1 MSASAIKKVP
11 EPEIIFLK
19 YEQPKESAWNEILS
33 FSEQWNQ
40 TKKNKFISIE
50 MFNQIIELNVFF
62 PSEDH
67 PELKELENIL
77 SQKNSERRWKWTRT
91 TRAYHPTRE
100 ETEDRDYVLIIGDGY
115 SDDFFMNE
123 TIALSAMKNCKTCGT
138 KDPDLTVQ
146 KKAPQ
151 IDEAFLDMENET
163 NDRYVPKGL
172 DIINLQ
178 HGALLV
184 SKKFVKVIKD
194 NKIQGCTFLDVF
206 NQAGNVSDRLFQLA
220 ADPVIL
226 LSDDPQEEGAICATC
241 GEMLRPTTTD
251 LVVRRD
257 RLSGSSF
264 FSMSPARIYDIYV
277 SKQVYQLLKAANIR
291 GLTPMEG
298 ADLLSDEN

>member
-1 MSASAIKKVP
+1 MSASAIRKVP
-11 EPEIIFLK
+11 EPEIILLK
-19 YEQPKESAWNEILS
+19 YEQPAESAWNEILR
-33 FSEQWNQ
+33 FADAWNQ
-40 TKKNKFISIE
+40 TKEIQFISTE
-50 MFNQIIELNVFF
+50 MSKQIFELNVYF
-62 PSEDH
+62 PNEDH
-67 PELKELENIL
+67 PELKELEDIL
-77 SQKNSERRWKWTRT
+77 RQKSSEFRWKWLRT
-91 TRAYHPTRE
+91 DRKYYPTRAE
-100 ETEDRDYVLIIGDGY
+100 IEARDYILIIGDGY
-115 SDDFFMNE
+115 PDDFFMNE
-123 TIALSAMKNCKTCGT
+123 SAALSVMKSCKTCGT

-146 KKAPQ
+146 KQAPQ
-151 IDEAFLDMENET
+151 IDEAFLDTENET
-163 NDRYVPKGL
+163 NDRYESKGL

-184 SKKFVKVIKD
+184 SSRFMKVIKD

-206 NQAGNVSDRLFQLA
+206 NRAGNRSDRLFQLA

-264 FSMSPARIYDIYV
+264 FSTSPARIYDIYV